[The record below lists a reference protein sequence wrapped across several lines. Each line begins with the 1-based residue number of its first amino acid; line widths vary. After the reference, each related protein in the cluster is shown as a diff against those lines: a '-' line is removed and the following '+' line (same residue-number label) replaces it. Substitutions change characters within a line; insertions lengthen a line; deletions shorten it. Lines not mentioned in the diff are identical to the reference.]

1 MPYEVNYHL
10 HDRHKENKPAYW
22 KHICKEF
29 LTRDEAVIFV
39 NRICDNVAVKSI
51 SLTQKE

>member
-1 MPYEVNYHL
+1 MQYEINYQL
-10 HDRHKENKPAYW
+10 YDRHKTNRPSYW
-22 KHICKEF
+22 KHICKDF
-29 LTRDEAVIFV
+29 STRDDAVLFV